1 MSSIIIKPFFHK
13 DTCTISY
20 IIYDLNSAKAAI
32 IDSAIDYENNAGK
45 VAFYFADAQI
55 EFVQHHKLEVEW
67 ILETHAHADHLSA
80 AHYLRSKLG
89 GKIAIGKYITQAQ
102 RIFKDIFALSDS
114 EISVSG
120 AEFDLLLSH
129 NDKLYIGDTVIKVIE
144 TPGHTKDSVT
154 YLVEDNAFIG
164 DTLFMPDSGSARC
177 DFPGG
182 AATELYQSIMQLY
195 ALPDNTKLWM
205 CHDYQPNG
213 RKLQYQTTVA
223 ESKKSN
229 IHIRN
234 DVSHDCFVATRQ
246 TRDKTLAVPRLLY
259 SALQVNIKAGE
270 LPQTNNRNQVL
281 LKEPAHA
288 LKID

>member
-154 YLVEDNAFIG
+154 YLIEDNAFIG

-234 DVSHDCFVATRQ
+234 DVSHDSFVAIRQ